1 VMILYT
7 CFQFIFTG
15 VVSFVSRLLDVVQ
28 LSFSGDVMSGVKSL
42 LQRELE
48 DDSSSDDDDYF
59 IIAAAA
65 IVQTFSGH
73 KRRSGGS
80 VPGHAVI
87 YRDREGGH
95 RRMFQDYLADNPTY
109 GPHLFHRRFVVIHL

>member
-1 VMILYT
+1 MY
-7 CFQFIFTG
+7 
-15 VVSFVSRLLDVVQ
+15 RLIDVVQ
-28 LSFSGDVMSGVKSL
+28 LSFPGDVMSGVKSL

-73 KRRSGGS
+73 KRRPGGS
-80 VPGHAVI
+80 VPSHAVI
-87 YRDREGGH
+87 YRDREGDH
-95 RRMFQDYLADNPTY
+95 
-109 GPHLFHRRFVVIHL
+109 

>member
-1 VMILYT
+1 MY
-7 CFQFIFTG
+7 
-15 VVSFVSRLLDVVQ
+15 RLIDVVQ

-73 KRRSGGS
+73 KRRPGGS

-109 GPHLFHRRFVVIHL
+109 GPHLFRRRFVVIHL